1 MTVTKTKVWET
12 VKKYAKR
19 YFLDGMSAMALGLF
33 ASLIIGLIISQL
45 AQISFLSFLAPISE
59 VLSASSPVVG
69 AAIGVAVGMGL
80 KVPTLAALCG
90 AATGAFGY
98 TLGGPVGAFIAAT
111 VSAEVGRVIT
121 GKTKVDIVLVPLA
134 SIIAGGLITLLVG
147 PAVDALM
154 TGLGNAIN
162 SATELQPLP
171 MGIIVSV
178 SMGMILTLPISSA
191 ALSIMMGLSGI
202 AAGAATVGCSA
213 QMVGFA
219 VMSFRENRWGGL
231 IAQGLG
237 TSMLQVPNIFRKPIL
252 WLPTILSSAILGPVS
267 TMVFHMENSAIGAGM
282 GTSGLVGQISMWGE
296 MFNGTN
302 GVELILTML
311 FMHVILPGALTLLFS
326 EIMRKI
332 GWIKEGE
339 LLLREAV

>member
-1 MTVTKTKVWET
+1 MKVTKQSVWEA

-19 YFLDGMSAMALGLF
+19 YFIDGMSAMALGLF

-45 AQISFLSFLAPISE
+45 SQISFLGFLKPMTE
-59 VLSASSPVVG
+59 VLSASSPVIG
-69 AAIGVAVGMGL
+69 AAIGVAIGLGL
-80 KVPTLAALCG
+80 KEPTLAALCG
-90 AATGAFGY
+90 AATGAYGY
-98 TLGGPVGAFIAAT
+98 SVGGPVGAFVAAT
-111 VSAEVGRVIT
+111 VGAEIGRVVT
-121 GKTKVDIVLVPLA
+121 GKTKVDIVIVPLC
-134 SIIAGGLITLLVG
+134 SIVSGGLITMLVG
-147 PAVDALM
+147 PAVSAMM

-162 SATELQPLP
+162 SATVLQPLP

-191 ALSIMMGLSGI
+191 ALSIMMGLSGL

-231 IAQGLG
+231 IAQGIG

-252 WLPTILSSAILGPVS
+252 WLPPILASAILGPIS
-267 TMVFHMENSAIGAGM
+267 TMVFHMENSAVGAGM
-282 GTSGLVGQISMWGE
+282 GTSGLVGQISTWGA
-296 MFNGTN
+296 MYNGSN
-302 GVELILTML
+302 GLELVLTILL
-311 FMHVILPGALTLLFS
+311 LHVVLPAALTLIFS

-332 GWIKEGE
+332 GWIKEGD
-339 LLLREAV
+339 LLLREI

>member
-1 MTVTKTKVWET
+1 M
-12 VKKYAKR
+12 
-19 YFLDGMSAMALGLF
+19 
-33 ASLIIGLIISQL
+33 
-45 AQISFLSFLAPISE
+45 P
-59 VLSASSPVVG
+59 
-69 AAIGVAVGMGL
+69 
-80 KVPTLAALCG
+80 
-90 AATGAFGY
+90 ATGAFGY

-231 IAQGLG
+231 IAPRVGYVYAAGAEYFPKADPLAAHNTVLRDSGARIYDGVPYGEQRYRCRYGDVRTGG
-237 TSMLQVPNIFRKPIL
+237 TDI
-252 WLPTILSSAILGPVS
+252 
-267 TMVFHMENSAIGAGM
+267 H
-282 GTSGLVGQISMWGE
+282 VG
-296 MFNGTN
+296 
-302 GVELILTML
+302 
-311 FMHVILPGALTLLFS
+311 
-326 EIMRKI
+326 
-332 GWIKEGE
+332 
-339 LLLREAV
+339 